1 MKVVI
6 YANPKNVGDQVKKI
20 EFDIPPIGVAGNYT
34 IFSGTADYVDQFV
47 PYPVAQAMVGD
58 VWSASQF
65 FHMNLKFPP
74 GLR

>member
-6 YANPKNVGDQVKKI
+6 YVSPRNAGDPVK
-20 EFDIPPIGVAGNYT
+20 EVEMNIPPIGVAGNYT
-34 IFSGTADYVDQFV
+34 IFSGTAGYTDPFI

-65 FHMNLKFPP
+65 FRMNLTVPS